1 MGQDSVIGA
10 VAAYIAGSQ
19 EAILPE
25 EVTEK
30 AKHHVLDT
38 LAAMVSGSQLEP
50 GRLARKY
57 AMTWAGPGEA
67 QVAGSR
73 LLVSAADAAMA
84 NGMMAH
90 ADETDDS
97 NAFSLTHPGCGVVPA
112 ALAVAEKTD
121 ATGMTFL
128 RGVVAGYDIGCR
140 ITRALGIAELRSK
153 YRSTHAIGG
162 NFGAA
167 AACSSV
173 LGLDEEGARYA
184 ISYAAQQA
192 SGLTYWLQGQ
202 GHIEKA
208 FVFAGMPARNGVTA
222 GALAASGFTA
232 IRDPFGGERNFFD
245 AFSPHPRPAYLVE
258 DLGSIYEIAR
268 TNIKKFPV
276 GSPIQAPLQALLN
289 LISEHGINAND
300 VDSIVVRISSE
311 GLRTVDSAN
320 MPDIC
325 LQYILA
331 VSLLDG
337 SLSFDAAHAYERMR
351 EPAILGL
358 RGRISVVEDPVQ
370 SASENKRQGTV
381 EVTMN
386 DGVSLRNHVV
396 SVRGTAENPMTRDE
410 VEEKCLGLI
419 GPVTGKDRAQS
430 LVDTIWRL
438 EKVGSVRELRR
449 LFSLA

>member
-1 MGQDSVIGA
+1 
-10 VAAYIAGSQ
+10 
-19 EAILPE
+19 
-25 EVTEK
+25 
-30 AKHHVLDT
+30 
-38 LAAMVSGSQLEP
+38 
-50 GRLARKY
+50 
-57 AMTWAGPGEA
+57 
-67 QVAGSR
+67 
-73 LLVSAADAAMA
+73 
-84 NGMMAH
+84 MMAH

-97 NAFSLTHPGCGVVPA
+97 NAFSLTHPGCAVVPA

-128 RGVVAGYDIGCR
+128 KGVVAGYDIGCR

-153 YRSTHAIGG
+153 FRSTHAIGA
-162 NFGAA
+162 NFGAV

-173 LGLDEEGARYA
+173 LGLDEERSRYA

-208 FVFAGMPARNGVTA
+208 FVFGGMPARNGVTA
-222 GALAASGFTA
+222 GTLAASGFTA

-245 AFSPHPRPAYLVE
+245 AFSPHPRPA
-258 DLGSIYEIAR
+258 DLAEGLGILYEVAR
-268 TNIKKFPV
+268 TNIKTFPV

-289 LISEHGINAND
+289 LISGHNINADN

-311 GLRTVDSAN
+311 GLKTVDNAN

-331 VSLLDG
+331 VTLLDG
-337 SLSFDAAHAYERMR
+337 SLSFDAAHSYGRMT
-351 EPAILGL
+351 EPAVLAL
-358 RGRISVVEDPVQ
+358 RGRTSVVEDPVQ

-386 DGVSLRNHVV
+386 DGAFLRSHVV
-396 SVRGTAENPMTRDE
+396 SVRGTAENPMTRGE
-410 VEEKCLGLI
+410 VEEKCVGLMA
-419 GPVTGKDRAQS
+419 PVTGKDRARS
-430 LVDTIWRL
+430 LADTIWRL
-438 EKVGSVRELRR
+438 EKVGSVRELRK
-449 LFSLA
+449 LISLP

>member
-10 VAAYIAGSQ
+10 VAAYIAGSK

-25 EVTEK
+25 DVTEK

-121 ATGMTFL
+121 ATGITFL

-173 LGLDEEGARYA
+173 LGLD
-184 ISYAAQQA
+184 
-192 SGLTYWLQGQ
+192 
-202 GHIEKA
+202 
-208 FVFAGMPARNGVTA
+208 
-222 GALAASGFTA
+222 
-232 IRDPFGGERNFFD
+232 
-245 AFSPHPRPAYLVE
+245 
-258 DLGSIYEIAR
+258 
-268 TNIKKFPV
+268 
-276 GSPIQAPLQALLN
+276 
-289 LISEHGINAND
+289 
-300 VDSIVVRISSE
+300 
-311 GLRTVDSAN
+311 
-320 MPDIC
+320 
-325 LQYILA
+325 
-331 VSLLDG
+331 
-337 SLSFDAAHAYERMR
+337 
-351 EPAILGL
+351 
-358 RGRISVVEDPVQ
+358 
-370 SASENKRQGTV
+370 
-381 EVTMN
+381 
-386 DGVSLRNHVV
+386 
-396 SVRGTAENPMTRDE
+396 DE
-410 VEEKCLGLI
+410 VEEKCLGLME
-419 GPVTGKDRAQS
+419 PVTGKDRAQS

-449 LFSLA
+449 LISLA